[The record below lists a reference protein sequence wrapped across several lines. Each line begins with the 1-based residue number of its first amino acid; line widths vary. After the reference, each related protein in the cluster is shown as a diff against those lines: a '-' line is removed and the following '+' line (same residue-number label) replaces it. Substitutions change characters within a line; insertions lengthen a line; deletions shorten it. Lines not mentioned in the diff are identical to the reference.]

1 VKLALAGAHA
11 AALLTLAAIARG
23 ADDDDA
29 RRLFAGGD
37 YRAAAAAFEARWEAS
52 HDPHDGLNAVI
63 ALRSAGA
70 YAHGLA
76 LLDRVRG
83 AGSLPP
89 DVGSRVKLLDTTLHE
104 LTGTIALEKLPPEAT
119 LEVDGGPA
127 WRSGGEIVVNVGR
140 RELSIARPGCDPFRW
155 TGTVRPGQRV
165 AVAVSLVCHE
175 VAGSIHVNLSG
186 AAGAHIRI
194 DGQPFVTSTYDFDV
208 PEPPGLHHVDIT
220 RRGILLSEETVT
232 VAPAKSATVHAVAP
246 WRAKGSGLILGAT
259 AQGIVATNGP
269 TGSTG
274 VVFGYQNGSFSG
286 GIDPGAAIEL
296 IVMFGAATTGVG
308 EGAAPRL
315 WLGMTAGISNLL
327 PALWQRKTGATTW
340 VLDFEPTLATFQV
353 APTSEPSFI
362 PGVDATANVTYLG
375 LLPVVLTADLPF
387 AHAELAVFPAGVLVH
402 KGFALLDERRAQVTH
417 AASLALTVGWKV
429 LGD

>member
-1 VKLALAGAHA
+1 VKLAMAGALV
-11 AALLTLAAIARG
+11 AALVTLPAIARG

-29 RRLFAGGD
+29 RRLFIGGD
-37 YRAAAAAFEARWEAS
+37 YRAAAAAFETRWEAS
-52 HDPHDGLNAVI
+52 RDPHDGLNAVI

-76 LLDRVRG
+76 LLERVRG
-83 AGSLPP
+83 GGVIPA
-89 DVGSRVKLLDTTLHE
+89 DVGSRAKLLDTTLRE
-104 LTGTIALEKLPPEAT
+104 LTGTIAIEKMPPDAT

-127 WRSGGEIVVNVGR
+127 WRSAGEIVVNVGR
-140 RELSIARPGCDPFRW
+140 RELSVARPGCDVFRW

-165 AVAVSLVCHE
+165 AVDVTLVCHE
-175 VAGSIHVNLSG
+175 IAGSIHVNLSG

-194 DGQPFVTSTYDFDV
+194 DGRPFITSTYDFDI

-232 VAPAKSATVHAVAP
+232 VPPAASATVHAVAP

-259 AQGIVATNGP
+259 AQGIVATNGA
-269 TGSTG
+269 TGATG
-274 VVFGYQNGSFSG
+274 VLFGYQNGG
-286 GIDPGAAIEL
+286 GGVDPGAQLEL
-296 IVMFGAATTGVG
+296 IVMVGAATTGVG
-308 EGAAPRL
+308 EGAAPRV
-315 WLGMTAGISNLL
+315 WLGMTAGVSNLL
-327 PALWQRKTGATTW
+327 PALWQRKTGGTTW
-340 VLDFEPTLATFQV
+340 VLDFDPTLATFQV

-375 LLPVVLTADLPF
+375 LLPLVLTADLPF

-402 KGFALLDERRAQVTH
+402 KGFALLDEGRAQVTH